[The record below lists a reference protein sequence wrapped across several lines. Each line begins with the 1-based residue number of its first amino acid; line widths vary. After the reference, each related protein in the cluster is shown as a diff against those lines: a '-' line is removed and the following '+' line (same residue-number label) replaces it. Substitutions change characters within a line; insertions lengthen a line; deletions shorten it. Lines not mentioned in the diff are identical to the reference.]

1 MKRIVSLLLA
11 AALLLSL
18 CACAKKQG
26 NTKPAQRALLSEQI
40 VTARWGIDT
49 GAKRGI
55 VYEWTENGCKVF
67 PYQIESSDEADG
79 IDPKSRINEY
89 SAHMD
94 CTYDTEA
101 RTLHILYYAEA
112 NGRTDP
118 RVEIDMTVHYTQD
131 DKIDWCAWGSGDDRV
146 AYQQSGDMVILQYGE
161 REDDKLTAALDRE
174 RGMALLQYS
183 GVQTELSF
191 SEDGYS
197 WASATGGVATC
208 DGEGNLRTL
217 LNKDGEG
224 VLQCVYEGK
233 QTAAWQQTV
242 VLLNYM
248 LWNASRFFRDE
259 AAKVSIGEDAV
270 LLLGLYTYMN

>member
-11 AALLLSL
+11 ASLLLTL
-18 CACAKKQG
+18 CACGKEQG
-26 NTKPAQRALLSEQI
+26 NTKTARALLSQQI
-40 VTARWGIDT
+40 CTERWGSDT
-49 GAKRGI
+49 GARRGF

-67 PYQIESSDEADG
+67 PYQIESSDEANG

-89 SAHMD
+89 SMHMD
-94 CTYDTEA
+94 CTYDREA
-101 RTLHILYYAEA
+101 RTLQILYYDKA

-118 RVEIDMTVHYTQD
+118 RVDLYLTVHYTQD
-131 DKIDWCAWGSGDDRV
+131 EKIDWIAWDSDDSRIT
-146 AYQQSGDMVILQYGE
+146 YQQSGDTVILQYGE

-174 RGMALLQYS
+174 RGTALLQYS

-259 AAKVSIGEDAV
+259 AAKVSIGEEAV